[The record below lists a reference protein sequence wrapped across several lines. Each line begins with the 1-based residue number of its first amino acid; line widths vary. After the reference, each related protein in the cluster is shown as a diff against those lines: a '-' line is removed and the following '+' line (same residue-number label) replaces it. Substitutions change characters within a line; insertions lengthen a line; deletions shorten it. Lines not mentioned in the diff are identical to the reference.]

1 MQLQDL
7 IGHIAPRQG
16 WAWRP
21 DPGGDL
27 LVEVPFPG
35 GRTQVVRLSRVL
47 DPEQDEV
54 VVVWSVAGDAA
65 AVTDPVALLRYSA
78 SLVYGAIAMR
88 EGMVVVKHDIRGASI
103 DDASLSKAIYHV
115 GRVADSMEA
124 EAYGNTDA
132 N

>member
-1 MQLQDL
+1 MQLQEL
-7 IGHIAPRQG
+7 IGIIAPRQG

-54 VVVWSVAGDAA
+54 VVVWSVAGDAT
-65 AVTDPVALLRYSA
+65 AVTDPLALLRYSA
-78 SLVYGAIAMR
+78 AMVYGGVVVR
-88 EGMVVVKHDIRGASI
+88 DGMVVVKHGVRGAAA
-103 DDASLSKAIYHV
+103 DDASVTKAIYHV
-115 GRVADSMEA
+115 GRVADSLEA
-124 EAYGNTDA
+124 EAYGSADRN
-132 N
+132 